1 MAAFLIGKT
10 ARLDLR
16 EAGGSHPLPAV
27 GSVDPVGVD
36 EWDPRDQATAASD
49 DHRFVNGQLAEPAD
63 LDASEFWNMVGPQ
76 ASDGLL
82 LLRSTRCLRGTGAT
96 LPTEPSSSR
105 PPSPR

>member
-49 DHRFVNGQLAEPAD
+49 DHGLVNGQLAEPAD
-63 LDASEFWNMVGPQ
+63 LDASEFWNRVGLQ

-82 LLRSTRCLRGTGAT
+82 LQRSTRCSRGTGS
-96 LPTEPSSSR
+96 PSHQANL
-105 PPSPR
+105 